1 MHRCLIAGGYGIS
14 VVIDASKSP
23 YGVNNGEFAWGGS
36 PGTQAWADPN
46 TGMAVVIMLQ
56 VQPAGA
62 FDIASKFKAMV
73 YQSVID

>member
-1 MHRCLIAGGYGIS
+1 
-14 VVIDASKSP
+14 
-23 YGVNNGEFAWGGS
+23 
-36 PGTQAWADPN
+36 
-46 TGMAVVIMLQ
+46 MAVVIMLQ